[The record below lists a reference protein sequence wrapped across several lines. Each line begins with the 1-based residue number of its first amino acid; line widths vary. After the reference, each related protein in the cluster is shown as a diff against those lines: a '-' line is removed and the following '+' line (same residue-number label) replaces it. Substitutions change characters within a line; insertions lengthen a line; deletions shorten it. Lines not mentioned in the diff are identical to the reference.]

1 MREDAIEIDG
11 LGFSYPAIDGERPAT
26 PVLDGIT
33 ASIPE
38 GSFSVLLG
46 ATGSGKTTLLRLLK
60 PELAPHGEK
69 TGSAKLFGT
78 PLDELSSRRSAAEIG
93 YVFQNPENQIVCD
106 TVWHE
111 LAFGLE
117 NLGLGQQ
124 EMHQRVAEACYF
136 FGIEPWYRKR
146 TAELSGGQK
155 QILALAALM
164 VMRPEVL
171 LLDEPASMLDPLAQK
186 TFLSLLYRMNQ
197 ELGITVVVCTHAPKA
212 LAPYADH
219 AFLLHGYGETSPQLE
234 EIEVGHLK
242 EEEPL
247 IIASGLHPQHGPFK
261 EPVIDLR
268 GAYFRYARNAP
279 WVLRN
284 LDLSVRKGE
293 IRALV
298 GGNGSGKSTLLS
310 VIAGLVRSQHGHV
323 RNAARSLQAFLPQN
337 PKALFSKETIAEE
350 LMEWGGTVGY
360 GMDEARAC
368 LERLRLP
375 CDDAFVAHHPYD
387 VSGGQQ
393 QLVALAKLLL
403 TKPKLLLLDEPSR
416 GLDRTTKSALVEALL
431 MAQAEGVT
439 IIMSS
444 HDEELIEAAAS
455 SVSLLFDGAIAL
467 TAPTA
472 EFLSASWL
480 WGQKR

>member
-1 MREDAIEIDG
+1 MGNALEIDG
-11 LGFSYPAIDGERPAT
+11 LGFSYPAIDTERPAT

-60 PELAPHGEK
+60 PELAPHGERA
-69 TGSAKLFGT
+69 GSVRLFGT
-78 PLDELSSRRSAAEIG
+78 HLDALSPQQSAAEIG

-111 LAFGLE
+111 LAFGHE

-124 EMHQRVAEACYF
+124 EMHQRIAETCYF

-164 VMRPEVL
+164 VMRPKVL
-171 LLDEPASMLDPLAQK
+171 LLDEPASMLDPLAQR

-197 ELGITVVVCTHAPKA
+197 ELGIAVVVCTHAPKP

-219 AFLLHGYGETSPQLE
+219 AFLLHGYGEEAPQLE
-234 EIEVGHLK
+234 EVDVGCLK
-242 EEEPL
+242 QEEPL
-247 IIASGLHPQHGPFK
+247 RIATGLRPQKGPFG
-261 EPVIDLR
+261 EPAVDLTDV
-268 GAYFRYARNAP
+268 YFRYARNAP
-279 WVLRN
+279 WVLRS
-284 LDLSVRKGE
+284 LSLSVGKGE

-310 VIAGLVRSQHGHV
+310 VIAGLGRAQHGRV

-360 GMDEARAC
+360 GMDEAKAC
-368 LERLRLP
+368 LERLGLP
-375 CDDAFVAHHPYD
+375 QDDAFLSHHPYD

-403 TKPKLLLLDEPSR
+403 TKPELLLLDEPSR
-416 GLDRTTKSALVEALL
+416 GLDRKAKSALVDALL
-431 MAQAEGVT
+431 AAQAEGVT
-439 IIMSS
+439 VIMSS

-455 SVSLLFDGAIAL
+455 SVSLLFDGNVAL

-472 EFLSASWL
+472 EFLSSSWL